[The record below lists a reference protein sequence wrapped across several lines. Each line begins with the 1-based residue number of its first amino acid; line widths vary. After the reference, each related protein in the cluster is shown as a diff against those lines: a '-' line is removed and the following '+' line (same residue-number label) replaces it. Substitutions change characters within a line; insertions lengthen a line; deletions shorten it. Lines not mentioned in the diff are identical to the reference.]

1 MLRGGDPEE
10 GRRPQWGWN
19 PGTRK
24 ALRGGRAGDGEFC
37 GTEQP
42 DPAAPRLC
50 PAEQRRGAGP
60 LSCPTL
66 TADPGPARPLTRTSS
81 AATASVQRSAS
92 QPGTSRA
99 EQPGAPAP
107 SPPPRAGPEPLRPRG
122 RRGEG
127 RGLQTPPRC
136 HCAPDPQGL
145 GKTAVSSGS
154 AQLSGVF
161 RVLAAGGERT
171 ANEEKV
177 GG

>member
-10 GRRPQWGWN
+10 GRN

-66 TADPGPARPLTRTSS
+66 AADPGPARPLTTTMVNTSL
-81 AATASVQRSAS
+81 V
-92 QPGTSRA
+92 
-99 EQPGAPAP
+99 
-107 SPPPRAGPEPLRPRG
+107 
-122 RRGEG
+122 
-127 RGLQTPPRC
+127 
-136 HCAPDPQGL
+136 
-145 GKTAVSSGS
+145 
-154 AQLSGVF
+154 
-161 RVLAAGGERT
+161 
-171 ANEEKV
+171 
-177 GG
+177 